1 MPPTADDELRFLRQR
16 VDPEAAFRAH
26 YAELVRYLAM
36 RLGSQEEAQDVAGE
50 VFVAAL
56 TGLPG
61 LRWRGRPVLAWL
73 YRVAANMASDRLR
86 ERARGAAWVDP
97 PQAVAGDAA
106 QRVADADAIRRA
118 VAVLPADQQLV
129 VHLRVVEDRA
139 FADVARIMGRSVG
152 ACEML
157 MLRAARSLR
166 GALAEEGFGVD

>member
-1 MPPTADDELRFLRQR
+1 VPPAADDELRFLRQR
-16 VDPEAAFRAH
+16 VDPEAVFRAH

-61 LRWRGRPVLAWL
+61 LRWRGKPVLAWL
-73 YRVAANMASDRLR
+73 YRVAANMASDRLKA
-86 ERARGAAWVDP
+86 RARE
-97 PQAVAGDAA
+97 AGLPRSPETVSDDAA

-118 VAVLPADQQLV
+118 VAGLPADQQLV
-129 VHLRVVEDRA
+129 VHLRVVEDRP
-139 FADVARIMGRSVG
+139 FADVAAIMGRSVG

-157 MLRAARSLR
+157 MLRAARALR
-166 GALAEEGFGVD
+166 GVLAGEGFGVD